1 MQTLTDE
8 QISRFRRDGYLKYR
22 QVISNEQINHLRD
35 ALDKV
40 IEDELARDDTS
51 DVPPEFAYGHDRK
64 GQTRQGERAI
74 HQFVNMWKVQPEYR
88 ARSWRSTILSARKEI
103 ARLQRRMPSLNRRV
117 IEEDWDELVEL
128 ARLEAEG
135 ETNLDIPPLTLTW
148 QEVFEDEYA
157 L

>member
-1 MQTLTDE
+1 M
-8 QISRFRRDGYLKYR
+8 SRIDKKRAAHWQELAQESHYHTAIAIRDVLQEGKVDDATAGLEEL
-22 QVISNEQINHLRD
+22 ID
-35 ALDKV
+35 ALSRSDRWALENHVKRLMMHV
-40 IEDELARDDTS
+40 I
-51 DVPPEFAYGHDRK
+51 K
-64 GQTRQGERAI
+64 
-74 HQFVNMWKVQPEYR
+74 WKVQPGYR
-88 ARSWRSTILSARKEI
+88 SRSWRNTILSARQEI

-135 ETNLDIPPLTLTW
+135 ETNLDIPPLTLSW